1 MLSTQAIEDLVYA
14 EINMLDDVALDT
26 IMYGKDLTNSTL
38 QIHVDSIIC
47 TCSHGE
53 VTIEK

>member
-1 MLSTQAIEDLVYA
+1 MLSIQAIEDLVYA
-14 EINMLDDVALDT
+14 EINMLDNVVLDT

>member
-14 EINMLDDVALDT
+14 EISMLDDVVLDT
-26 IMYGKDLTNSTL
+26 IIYGKDLTNSTL
-38 QIHVDSIIC
+38 QIHVDSIIY
-47 TCSHGE
+47 TCSLRE